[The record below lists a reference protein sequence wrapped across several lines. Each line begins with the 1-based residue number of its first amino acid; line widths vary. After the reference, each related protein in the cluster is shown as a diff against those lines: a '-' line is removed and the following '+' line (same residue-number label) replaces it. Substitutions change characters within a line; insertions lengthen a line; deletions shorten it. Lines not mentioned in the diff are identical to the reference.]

1 LAPTCAAS
9 LLLVVVQAP
18 AGANKKRRS
27 DLPAGKPLW
36 LPAKKPKRRF
46 TVISVTSKP
55 CVKWARYTCPA
66 HSRSNPSPE
75 TQKKA
80 TIENFRA
87 QPTRAARKGFNRR
100 FFELAVSGKK
110 LCGVS

>member
-1 LAPTCAAS
+1 
-9 LLLVVVQAP
+9 LVAREKTQAP
-18 AGANKKRRS
+18 FHRDQRYLKTVRKVGTLH
-27 DLPAGKPLW
+27 LPSS
-36 LPAKKPKRRF
+36 PALQPF
-46 TVISVTSKP
+46 TRDT
-55 CVKWARYTCPA
+55 
-66 HSRSNPSPE
+66 
-75 TQKKA
+75 KKA